1 MENKV
6 ILSPHLDDAI
16 FSCWSIIQN
25 KNTTVIT
32 IFAGQPTKKTRTIWD
47 AFCGEI
53 NSYKMMQ
60 KRKIENKTIMDSLY
74 INSIVL
80 NYLDNQYDKN
90 RPTINQIMNEILSF
104 CSSDCIF
111 YVPLAISLLYRHPD
125 HVITRNVGLALL
137 ERNRKVIFYADQPY
151 MLLPTSL
158 LLNNEKLL
166 TTKIKKDLKITGN
179 ILVNKLKTDSQ
190 QRKLDCMKK
199 YESQFKMTNLL
210 AFNKLSK
217 KKNLSAEFFFV
228 PKA

>member
-1 MENKV
+1 
-6 ILSPHLDDAI
+6 
-16 FSCWSIIQN
+16 
-25 KNTTVIT
+25 
-32 IFAGQPTKKTRTIWD
+32 
-47 AFCGEI
+47 
-53 NSYKMMQ
+53 
-60 KRKIENKTIMDSLY
+60 
-74 INSIVL
+74 
-80 NYLDNQYDKN
+80 
-90 RPTINQIMNEILSF
+90 
-104 CSSDCIF
+104 
-111 YVPLAISLLYRHPD
+111 
-125 HVITRNVGLALL
+125 
-137 ERNRKVIFYADQPY
+137 